1 MYTVAQN
8 ESQHGAFVSSISRLG
23 SQLSGN
29 QLAESQNGN
38 LISDTELSIILF
50 EVGGSL
56 FALPTMSVLEVVRGG
71 AIVGI
76 PRAPEFIE
84 GIIEIREQ
92 VIPVVDLRKK
102 LGHPVR
108 HTKDAII
115 IVAMVGGTKT
125 GFIVDSARK
134 VLSLAAEDM
143 QDLGPILSGPE
154 RRYVFRTISRNNE
167 PVVIL
172 NIDTI
177 LNENEVTS
185 LADVGRKAA

>member
-1 MYTVAQN
+1 MYSVATN
-8 ESQHGAFVSSISRLG
+8 ESQQGSYVSNITRIGAYLG
-23 SQLSGN
+23 R
-29 QLAESQNGN
+29 
-38 LISDTELSIILF
+38 SDGGHAQELGADDELSIILF
-50 EVGGSL
+50 EIGGGL

-71 AIVGI
+71 EIVAI

-102 LGHPVR
+102 LGHPAR
-108 HTKDAII
+108 AIGDSII
-115 IVAMVGGTKT
+115 IIALISGTKT
-125 GFIVDSARK
+125 GFVVDSARK
-134 VLSLAAEDM
+134 VLALAAEDM

-154 RRYVFRTISRNNE
+154 RRYVFRTVSRNNE

-177 LNENEVTS
+177 LNDTEVSS
-185 LADVGRKAA
+185 LADLGRKTA